1 MSVRDTTGVSG
12 VARVLSRLAD
22 GTPRSVAE
30 LARTEGL
37 SRSSAF
43 DLARRLQAAGLAA
56 RDPAGRLVVGPRA
69 IALAFGRFG
78 LARLRGPAEALL
90 VWLRDHGDVAAT
102 LSCADGEKRVTLL
115 SFPADGARAAIKDG
129 LPTLTYPIC
138 GENGREAARLDLVC
152 RQNCNRTER
161 AEIESL
167 ALRVKA
173 SLEHHLRDDA
183 AA

>member
-12 VARVLSRLAD
+12 VARVLSRIAD
-22 GTPRSVAE
+22 GMPRSVAE

-56 RDPAGRLVVGPRA
+56 RDPAGKLVAGPLA

-90 VWLRDHGDVAAT
+90 AWLRDHGDVGAI

-115 SFPADGARAAIKDG
+115 SFPADWARAAIKDR
-129 LPTLTYPIC
+129 PVTLTYPIC
-138 GENGREAARLDLVC
+138 GENTREAARLDLIC
-152 RQNCNRTER
+152 RHNCSRAER
-161 AEIESL
+161 AEIELL

-173 SLEHHLRDDA
+173 SLEHYLREEA
-183 AA
+183 AV

>member
-1 MSVRDTTGVSG
+1 MSVRFTTGVG
-12 VARVLSRLAD
+12 GLARVLARLVD

-30 LARTEGL
+30 LARTERL

-43 DLARRLQAAGLAA
+43 DLVRRLQAAELVE
-56 RDPAGRLVVGPRA
+56 RDPAGKLIAGPRL

-90 VWLRDHGDVAAT
+90 AWLRDHGDAAT
-102 LSCADGEKRVTLL
+102 SLTCADGEERVKLL
-115 SFPADGARAAIKDG
+115 SFAADWARPAVKDR
-129 LPTLTYPIC
+129 PATLTYPIFA
-138 GENGREAARLDLVC
+138 ENGREAARLELIC
-152 RQNCNRTER
+152 RHNCSRAER

-173 SLEHHLRDDA
+173 SLEHYLREEA